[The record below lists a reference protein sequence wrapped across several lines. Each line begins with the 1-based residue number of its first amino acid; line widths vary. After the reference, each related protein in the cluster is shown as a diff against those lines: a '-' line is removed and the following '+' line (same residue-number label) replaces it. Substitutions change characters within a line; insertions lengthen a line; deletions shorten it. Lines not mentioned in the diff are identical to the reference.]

1 MMCVNSAKLWVQDGG
16 IFQNWV
22 QNGCNFEIREKE
34 KSHKLLTYRTHFNA
48 LQDGLE
54 PTTP

>member
-1 MMCVNSAKLWVQDGG
+1 MMCVNSAKLWVQVGG

-34 KSHKLLTYRTHFNA
+34 KPRKFLTYRTLSKA